1 MPRDRGDNPMPDR
14 LWELVKCC
22 FRRDAVERPTA
33 AVIAEI
39 LSGMKV
45 IADQLSE
52 TQIIANMLSEMDLDL
67 DPQFVQSGLI

>member
-1 MPRDRGDNPMPDR
+1 
-14 LWELVKCC
+14 
-22 FRRDAVERPTA
+22 
-33 AVIAEI
+33 
-39 LSGMKV
+39 MKV